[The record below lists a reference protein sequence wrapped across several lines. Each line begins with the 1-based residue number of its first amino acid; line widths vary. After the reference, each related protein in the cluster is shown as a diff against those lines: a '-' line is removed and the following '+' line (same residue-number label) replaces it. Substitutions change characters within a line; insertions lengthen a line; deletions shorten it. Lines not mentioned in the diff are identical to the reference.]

1 MAQPGLTVC
10 RWALRAT
17 CWLSSAHQLRFVA
30 LLIAQLAGPL
40 LDAVVPEG
48 CSCATARG
56 LLAGAACLLLY
67 LYYSLWR
74 ATPFLQVAPRLT
86 ISAMGL
92 TGELKASDRS
102 VRNAG

>member
-30 LLIAQLAGPL
+30 LLIAQLTGPL

-67 LYYSLWR
+67 YSHWR

-92 TGELKASDRS
+92 TGELIASDRS
-102 VRNAG
+102 AG